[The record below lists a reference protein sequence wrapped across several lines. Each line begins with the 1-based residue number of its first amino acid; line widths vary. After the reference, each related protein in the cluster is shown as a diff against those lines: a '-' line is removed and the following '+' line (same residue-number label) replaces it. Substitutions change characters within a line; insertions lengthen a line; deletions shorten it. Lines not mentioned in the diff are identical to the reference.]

1 MTEPTGGGLR
11 LATHEAM
18 YLALMGFEPMAAGYG
33 DDDDWCGLGADD
45 VQSYMEYRHVQLGEL
60 SYDELVTFDAAG
72 FDQAWGPFE
81 AWDDKSKEAALAM
94 REEVAQKQ
102 AAQARDGA
110 RDIPASLDAFFAKYT
125 TWEDPTVNTPQ
136 RLDCD
141 ERELE
146 SILDWECSQ
155 CRDDVG
161 WCKFVVVERDDP
173 VSEEIVIR
181 SECGHCG
188 SYYIHDATS
197 GEQEYDHDTF

>member
-11 LATHEAM
+11 LATHEAII
-18 YLALMGFEPMAAGYG
+18 LALLGKEPMAYNYG
-33 DDDDWCGLGADD
+33 DDDDWCGLTAED
-45 VQSYMEYRHVQLGEL
+45 VGTYLETRPFILDHSMIEILGMNI
-60 SYDELVTFDAAG
+60 DG
-72 FDQAWGPFE
+72 FAEWGPFE
-81 AWDDKSKEAALAM
+81 AWDDECKEAALAM
-94 REEVAQKQ
+94 REEVVEKQ
-102 AAQARDGA
+102 AAEARDGA

-197 GEQEYDHDTF
+197 GEQEYDHDTL